1 MNTRR
6 HNQLLT
12 SCRSLRGFMLIDCI
26 VYIFMFSLVTGLAL
40 TTFYRCFDQSRLVKR
55 TADDI
60 TEAVTAGER
69 WRDDLRQA
77 TAPVHFEDSTAG
89 PVLVIPHAVG
99 DTLGNVRY
107 RFSDGA
113 VWRQGADNSNWTR
126 TMTRVKSSNMSPD
139 NRHRVSAW
147 RWELELQPRQK
158 YPRTLPLFT
167 FEAVPG
173 PN

>member
-89 PVLVIPHAVG
+89 PVLVIPRGAG
-99 DTLGNVRY
+99 SVRY
-107 RFSDGA
+107 RFADAA
-113 VWRQGADNSNWTR
+113 VWRQTGNSANWTAA
-126 TMTRVKSSNMSPD
+126 MTRVKSSSMSPD
-139 NRHRVSAW
+139 NRHRISAW